1 MLWQQIDI
9 TEIGGFRIGSAQD
22 ETAMTGVTAIVFDK
36 PNVGGI
42 DVSGGGPACREPYL
56 LSPLCNPQS
65 LHALLLSGGSAF
77 GLDAAA
83 GAMRYLEERGRGFA
97 VHGAIVPLV
106 VQSCIFDLSFGS
118 AAVRP
123 DAAMGYAACL
133 DSERNAPR
141 SGSVGAGTGATVG
154 KLCGMAQS
162 QKAGVGYFAAQ
173 IGALKIG
180 AVAVVNALGD
190 VYDHKTGRKI
200 AGVTTPDRTG
210 FLPTGDVLCGMQ
222 TALTEHANTTISAVF
237 TNARLTQP
245 EMGKVA
251 SMARAAYGQC
261 IRPVGTMADGDTI
274 YAFSVDGS
282 VQSDVSVVGALA
294 AEVLAEA
301 IEDAVRSADMSDDEY
316 RKYI

>member
-1 MLWQQIDI
+1 
-9 TEIGGFRIGSAQD
+9 
-22 ETAMTGVTAIVFDK
+22 
-36 PNVGGI
+36 
-42 DVSGGGPACREPYL
+42 
-56 LSPLCNPQS
+56 
-65 LHALLLSGGSAF
+65 
-77 GLDAAA
+77 
-83 GAMRYLEERGRGFA
+83 
-97 VHGAIVPLV
+97 
-106 VQSCIFDLSFGS
+106 
-118 AAVRP
+118 
-123 DAAMGYAACL
+123 
-133 DSERNAPR
+133 
-141 SGSVGAGTGATVG
+141 
-154 KLCGMAQS
+154 MAQS

-190 VYDHKTGRKI
+190 IYDHKTGQKI
-200 AGVTTPDRTG
+200 AGVTTPDRTA

-222 TALTEHANTTISAVF
+222 TALAEHANTTISAVF